1 MDFNLTMSPETKTFY
16 YNSNLY
22 KLEIILLSV
31 FDGIFSEQIHGLQF
45 VVAKM
50 GSLVD
55 VGSNKS
61 PIQILSSVKD
71 PTKNNRQSKVTLSN
85 IMVS

>member
-1 MDFNLTMSPETKTFY
+1 MVFSQKTY
-16 YNSNLY
+16 
-22 KLEIILLSV
+22 V
-31 FDGIFSEQIHGLQF
+31 HGLQV

-50 GSLVD
+50 GLLVD
-55 VGSNKS
+55 VGNNKS

>member
-1 MDFNLTMSPETKTFY
+1 MSPETKTFFS
-16 YNSNLY
+16 NSNLY
-22 KLEIILLSV
+22 KPEIILLSV
-31 FDGIFSEQIHGLQF
+31 FDGIFSEQIHGLQV

-50 GSLVD
+50 GLLVD

-61 PIQILSSVKD
+61 PIQTLSSVKD